1 VVVKFFAA
9 LLALTAIVALGLFL
23 RDVREDQRYSVAID
37 GPVKLYRSFDEVLEK
52 RGAIR
57 TEVDL
62 VADEKVSVLRI
73 RYGKEIQAI
82 EVMTADG
89 REGWLAGGN
98 SYRLFEPEL

>member
-1 VVVKFFAA
+1 VVVKIFSA
-9 LLALTAIVALGLFL
+9 LLALLVIVALGLFL

-37 GPVKLYRSFDEVLEK
+37 GPMKLYRSLDEVMEK

-57 TEVDL
+57 TGVDL

-73 RYGKEIQAI
+73 RYGKDIQAI

-89 REGWLAGGN
+89 REGWIAGGN
-98 SYRLFEPEL
+98 SYRLSEPAL